1 MSEEIKNIIIFG
13 SNGMLGTYLYKYLS
27 ILVDDFKRPKYNVI
41 GITRKDFEITNDN
54 ITHLKSFLEKFN
66 YKYDTLIINCIG
78 LIPQRNKINDNSN
91 NINNFDYFLVN
102 TVFPLALEKAC
113 QKLNLRL
120 LHASTDCVFT
130 GSKKYGENYNETELP
145 DEENIYGYSK
155 CIGEPLHSTVIRTSI
170 IGEEIYNKHSFLE
183 WVRNSKTIYGFTNHY
198 WNGVTCLQYAKIVYK
213 IIRENLFWQGV
224 RHIYS
229 PNIVSKYELC
239 EIINEVYNCELN
251 IIPFDTP
258 TSINKTLNSVYTLND
273 KFCIPSIKE
282 QIKEQSE
289 FRIF

>member
-27 ILVDDFKRPKYNVI
+27 ILADNFKRPKYNVI
-41 GITRKDFEITNDN
+41 GITRKDFVITNDN

-66 YKYDTLIINCIG
+66 LKDNTLIINCIG
-78 LIPQRNKINDNSN
+78 LIPQRNKINDNY
-91 NINNFDYFLVN
+91 DYFLVN
-102 TVFPLALEKAC
+102 TVFPLSLEKAC
-113 QKLNLRL
+113 QKLNFRL

-130 GSKKYGENYNETELP
+130 GSKKYGESYNETDLP
-145 DEENIYGYSK
+145 DEENIYGLSK
-155 CIGEPLHSTVIRTSI
+155 CLGEPLQSTVIRTSI

-183 WVRNSKTIYGFTNHY
+183 WVRNSKDIINGFTNHF
-198 WNGVTCLQYAKIVYK
+198 WNGITCLQYAKIVDQ

-239 EIINEVYNCELN
+239 
-251 IIPFDTP
+251 
-258 TSINKTLNSVYTLND
+258 
-273 KFCIPSIKE
+273 
-282 QIKEQSE
+282 
-289 FRIF
+289 